1 MLDVMQQLE
10 PRQDPPDWIFYNELD
25 EIQAIFFLENGQFD
39 VGFEINGERHFVLRY
54 QNSSYVS
61 KNSTLK
67 EMRKTASWGEPIG

>member
-10 PRQDPPDWIFYNELD
+10 PRQDPPDWVFYNELD

-54 QNSSYVS
+54 
-61 KNSTLK
+61 
-67 EMRKTASWGEPIG
+67 